1 MYLCQLCA
9 AGVEAKLI
17 NIHTG
22 TNILLLQS
30 YYSFNSIST
39 LSRYIWTSSFCNLQH
54 RSGHIFI
61 SFSFFRHVFKLTVPC
76 DPLSFQM
83 NRPIQVKPADSES
96 RGGKR
101 HLSPPRNTAQ
111 TTTSQQCTQ
120 PKMSAL
126 MTHLVSGPY
135 LNTCIPCNEW
145 KCWVFEHLKVAAPES
160 RQYGLII

>member
-1 MYLCQLCA
+1 MYLCHLCA

-17 NIHTG
+17 YIHTG
-22 TNILLLQS
+22 THILLLQS

-39 LSRYIWTSSFCNLQH
+39 LSRYIWTSSFCNSQH
-54 RSGHIFI
+54 GSGHTFI
-61 SFSFFRHVFKLTVPC
+61 YLSFFFRHVFKLTVPC

-101 HLSPPRNTAQ
+101 HLSPPRNTAPVQ

-126 MTHLVSGPY
+126 TSHLVLGPY
-135 LNTCIPCNEW
+135 LNTCISCNE
-145 KCWVFEHLKVAAPES
+145 
-160 RQYGLII
+160 